1 MNFQF
6 YVEKLKSFEKFEKFI
21 KENSDAFCCSGF
33 FIIDTEGKDNQQ
45 HFDYYLPK
53 EKVDYYKVH
62 DALVIG
68 KKHLTE
74 LAGLSEN
81 DILEIEKLAMSE
93 IKGAIDFAIKSP
105 EMSKDNFLKF
115 VEEY

>member
-1 MNFQF
+1 MECVTFRQ
-6 YVEKLKSFEKFEKFI
+6 
-21 KENSDAFCCSGF
+21 SGHHVN
-33 FIIDTEGKDNQQ
+33 DPGL
-45 HFDYYLPK
+45 YLPK